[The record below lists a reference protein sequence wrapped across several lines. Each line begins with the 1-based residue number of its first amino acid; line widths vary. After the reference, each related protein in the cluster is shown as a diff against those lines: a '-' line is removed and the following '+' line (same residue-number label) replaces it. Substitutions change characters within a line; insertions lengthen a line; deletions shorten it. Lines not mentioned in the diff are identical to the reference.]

1 CGKGWKGNR
10 CHISAKPLQPP
21 TSSPLQNENQNLVS
35 DLQALITPVTE
46 WELLEF
52 IICYLIILIDYSTC
66 RKLEICVQHP
76 PALRTDPSAQHAL
89 APVSCVCVLHKLLE
103 FKGVMKENQTNP
115 CPYHL
120 LMAQKGYAI
129 SSAVQI
135 SVSPWHEYPFNE
147 NVNATSFPNPL
158 YGVAAEDMEK

>member
-21 TSSPLQNENQNLVS
+21 NLLQNDIWIGLGIGFLLIKITAAALYFLLKKKVPKMKVQETAISSFANPLYK
-35 DLQALITPVTE
+35 DLSSSGKVKSP
-46 WELLEF
+46 
-52 IICYLIILIDYSTC
+52 
-66 RKLEICVQHP
+66 R
-76 PALRTDPSAQHAL
+76 
-89 APVSCVCVLHKLLE
+89 
-103 FKGVMKENQTNP
+103 
-115 CPYHL
+115 
-120 LMAQKGYAI
+120 YAI

-147 NVNATSFPNPL
+147 NGNATSFPNPL